1 MKRLT
6 SNIEGLSARQL
17 AQRCI
22 GAEELSNGRERRLA
36 LGDDILMSVSSPAR
50 YVGGEV
56 NSVMKTLTP
65 GMVRFAMCFPD
76 VYEIGMS
83 HLGIQILY
91 DMFNRYDDVWCERVY
106 SPWLDLDKIMRE
118 KKIPL
123 FALESQ
129 EPVKNFDFLGITLQY
144 EMCYTN
150 VLQVLDLSGI
160 PLLAKDRTEE
170 DPIVIGGG
178 PCSYNPEPIAEF
190 FDLFYIGEGE
200 TAYRKLLDVYKEV
213 KESGENQPGTLFL
226 ISDFQKKNCDFQ
238 HIITDSTLES
248 VFLMMK
254 PENRSNLYIK
264 EVNFGQAF
272 HKQNQSE
279 TVYITLVNTSDR
291 DFHHIPLTLTIN
303 GKKRSIIQ
311 TDLEAHSEKKVEIS
325 YLNTAEDFYKG
336 TIEISDFP
344 VLFDN
349 TFYFAYPVSENTEIL
364 YVWQQEEN
372 PYFGK
377 LFSDSSH
384 FSFTSIPVNQAV
396 RQNLPRYSLII
407 LDGLTDSSTGLE
419 SMWEDYLMNGGNLL
433 VLPASSSPE
442 VQNKFLQK
450 IQAPRY
456 DKRDTNTVIAHIET
470 QAALFRDAFE
480 QPDIKTI
487 LPQIRQYYRLI
498 LPAHTEIL
506 LSDKH
511 SAPLLVSRHY
521 GKGNLYLS
529 AFNFLPTD
537 SDLVFHPLFVPLLVN
552 MAFQVNT
559 GLHTSYFLNTTAP
572 VLLNTR
578 TIQTNQPLQI
588 RNENHTFE
596 FIPEVRKNFSGDLQL
611 TNATTIQEAGL
622 FEVYQ
627 EDRLVDVLAWNY
639 DRTESQMEFCKEQ
652 ELSQYFPR
660 SKVPDI
666 KTTCFD
672 HNSELVKEI
681 VLQDNNKYLTGWFI
695 LIAVSALL
703 LEQLVWRKKL
713 N

>member
-1 MKRLT
+1 MLSVIQFLHPVFLYGLLLLAIPVLLHLFSLKRYKKVYF
-6 SNIEGLSARQL
+6 SNFNFLEALQKQKKNSSRL
-17 AQRCI
+17 KNLVLLFLR
-22 GAEELSNGRERRLA
+22 LLA
-36 LGDDILMSVSSPAR
+36 LSCIVIAFATPYLNPEGKALPATTTPRIFIYADNSFSMTNTGSQGSLFEEAKKHLFDIVDTYPAGSRFSLFTNDKVLPVTLDKEKMLQAIGNLKISPAT
-50 YVGGEV
+50 
-56 NSVMKTLTP
+56 K
-65 GMVRFAMCFPD
+65 
-76 VYEIGMS
+76 
-83 HLGIQILY
+83 
-91 DMFNRYDDVWCERVY
+91 
-106 SPWLDLDKIMRE
+106 
-118 KKIPL
+118 PL
-123 FALESQ
+123 SQ
-129 EPVKNFDFLGITLQY
+129 
-144 EMCYTN
+144 
-150 VLQVLDLSGI
+150 
-160 PLLAKDRTEE
+160 
-170 DPIVIGGG
+170 
-178 PCSYNPEPIAEF
+178 
-190 FDLFYIGEGE
+190 
-200 TAYRKLLDVYKEV
+200 VYKEV

-238 HIITDSTLES
+238 HITTDSTLES

-336 TIEISDFP
+336 TVEISDFP

-480 QPDIKTI
+480 QPDIKTN
-487 LPQIRQYYRLI
+487 PSV
-498 LPAHTEIL
+498 LPAYFTR
-506 LSDKH
+506 
-511 SAPLLVSRHY
+511 PYR
-521 GKGNLYLS
+521 NLII
-529 AFNFLPTD
+529 
-537 SDLVFHPLFVPLLVN
+537 
-552 MAFQVNT
+552 
-559 GLHTSYFLNTTAP
+559 G
-572 VLLNTR
+572 
-578 TIQTNQPLQI
+578 
-588 RNENHTFE
+588 
-596 FIPEVRKNFSGDLQL
+596 
-611 TNATTIQEAGL
+611 
-622 FEVYQ
+622 
-627 EDRLVDVLAWNY
+627 
-639 DRTESQMEFCKEQ
+639 
-652 ELSQYFPR
+652 
-660 SKVPDI
+660 
-666 KTTCFD
+666 
-672 HNSELVKEI
+672 
-681 VLQDNNKYLTGWFI
+681 
-695 LIAVSALL
+695 
-703 LEQLVWRKKL
+703 
-713 N
+713 

>member
-1 MKRLT
+1 
-6 SNIEGLSARQL
+6 
-17 AQRCI
+17 
-22 GAEELSNGRERRLA
+22 
-36 LGDDILMSVSSPAR
+36 
-50 YVGGEV
+50 
-56 NSVMKTLTP
+56 
-65 GMVRFAMCFPD
+65 
-76 VYEIGMS
+76 
-83 HLGIQILY
+83 
-91 DMFNRYDDVWCERVY
+91 
-106 SPWLDLDKIMRE
+106 
-118 KKIPL
+118 
-123 FALESQ
+123 
-129 EPVKNFDFLGITLQY
+129 
-144 EMCYTN
+144 
-150 VLQVLDLSGI
+150 
-160 PLLAKDRTEE
+160 
-170 DPIVIGGG
+170 
-178 PCSYNPEPIAEF
+178 
-190 FDLFYIGEGE
+190 
-200 TAYRKLLDVYKEV
+200 
-213 KESGENQPGTLFL
+213 
-226 ISDFQKKNCDFQ
+226 
-238 HIITDSTLES
+238 
-248 VFLMMK
+248 MMK

-336 TIEISDFP
+336 TVEISDFP

-364 YVWQQEEN
+364 YLWQQE
-372 PYFGK
+372 
-377 LFSDSSH
+377 
-384 FSFTSIPVNQAV
+384 
-396 RQNLPRYSLII
+396 
-407 LDGLTDSSTGLE
+407 DGLTDSSTGLE

-559 GLHTSYFLNTTAP
+559 SLHTSYFLNTTAP

>member
-1 MKRLT
+1 MLSVIQFLHPVFLYGLLLLAIPVLLHLFSLKRYKKVYF
-6 SNIEGLSARQL
+6 SNFNFLEALQKQKKNSSRL
-17 AQRCI
+17 KNLVLLFLR
-22 GAEELSNGRERRLA
+22 LLA
-36 LGDDILMSVSSPAR
+36 LSCIVIAFATPYLNPEGKALPATTTPRIFIYADNSFSMTNTGSQGSLFEEAKKHLFDIVDTYPAGSRFSLFTNDKVLPVTLDKEKMLQAIGNLKISPAT
-50 YVGGEV
+50 
-56 NSVMKTLTP
+56 K
-65 GMVRFAMCFPD
+65 
-76 VYEIGMS
+76 
-83 HLGIQILY
+83 
-91 DMFNRYDDVWCERVY
+91 
-106 SPWLDLDKIMRE
+106 
-118 KKIPL
+118 PL
-123 FALESQ
+123 SQ
-129 EPVKNFDFLGITLQY
+129 
-144 EMCYTN
+144 
-150 VLQVLDLSGI
+150 
-160 PLLAKDRTEE
+160 
-170 DPIVIGGG
+170 
-178 PCSYNPEPIAEF
+178 
-190 FDLFYIGEGE
+190 
-200 TAYRKLLDVYKEV
+200 VYKEV

-336 TIEISDFP
+336 TVEISDFP
-344 VLFDN
+344 VPFDN

-384 FSFTSIPVNQAV
+384 FSFTSIPVNQTI

-487 LPQIRQYYRLI
+487 LPQIRQNYRLI

>member
-22 GAEELSNGRERRLA
+22 GAEELSNGRERKLA

-238 HIITDSTLES
+238 HITTDSTLES

-336 TIEISDFP
+336 TVEISDFP

-364 YVWQQEEN
+364 YLWQQEEN